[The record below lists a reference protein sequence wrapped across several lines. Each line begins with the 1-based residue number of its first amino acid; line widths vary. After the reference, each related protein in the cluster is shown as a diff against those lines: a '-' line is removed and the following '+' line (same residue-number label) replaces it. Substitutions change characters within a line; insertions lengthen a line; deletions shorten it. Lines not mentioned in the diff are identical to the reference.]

1 MGPKAGLAR
10 QHKIQES
17 AERLTRTTHFTGD
30 ECRNLLMF
38 HERMCKIGVLDRL
51 RFREILHVTFNI
63 TDDVMLD
70 LVFHA
75 FDKDNDGSVD
85 ALEWVRG
92 LSIMLRGDFAQLI
105 DFVYCIYDMNGDRSL
120 AREELN
126 HCLKG
131 CMYMGYGV
139 DADELDEC
147 ERDIVEIAMR
157 KLDVDKDA
165 QITEVDFQ
173 RACYMD
179 PLLIQACGPCLPPDR
194 TTAAFLALLTEK
206 YRNFTQAYH
215 RNWVGADK
223 KGKANNTADNENNP
237 LSISSAAQFMDGIN
251 SLAVS

>member
-1 MGPKAGLAR
+1 MATKTGIAR

-17 AERLTRTTHFTGD
+17 AERLTKNTHFSVE
-30 ECRNLLMF
+30 ECKNLLMF
-38 HERMCKIGVLDRL
+38 HERMITIGLLDRL

-75 FDKDNDGSVD
+75 FDRDSDGVVD
-85 ALEWVRG
+85 SLEWVKG
-92 LSIMLRGDFAQLI
+92 LSVMLRGDFQQLI
-105 DFVYCIYDMNGDRSL
+105 DFVYYVYDMNGDKSL
-120 AREELN
+120 AREELS

-131 CMYMGYGV
+131 CMYLGYGV

-147 ERDIVEIAMR
+147 ERDIIEIAMR
-157 KLDVDKDA
+157 KLDVDKDG

-173 RACYMD
+173 DACYMD

-206 YRNFTQAYH
+206 YRNFSQSYH
-215 RNWVGADK
+215 RNWVNADK
-223 KGKANNTADNENNP
+223 KGQSGNANDNSNTNNNG
-237 LSISSAAQFMDGIN
+237 QFMEGVT
-251 SLAVS
+251 SVGLT